1 MKQRAPGPTDPARLH
16 AGSRQE
22 LSLINPA
29 DRNLDRPSGP
39 RAGVRA
45 RAFAHRSVGFTLI
58 ELLIVLV
65 IIGVLATMV
74 SLSVG
79 GRATE
84 DRMQADSRRV
94 EALLRLAS
102 DEAQAK
108 GLEIGFVQTPTG
120 FQFLTLDDK
129 GENWIPIAD
138 GSFRPREIAEPFYLE
153 LRLEGQLAKPRTV
166 EAPKPVA
173 DTEEE
178 KSKFFD
184 NAAATFDNVAGKK
197 AEERLEPQIYLL
209 STGEISPAF
218 TLDLRLRS
226 QRSYYRIEGTELGRI
241 QSSRGEDRA

>member
-1 MKQRAPGPTDPARLH
+1 MKRALSPTDSARRY
-16 AGSRQE
+16 AGPQNKPSTDLAE
-22 LSLINPA
+22 WTA
-29 DRNLDRPSGP
+29 GRPSG
-39 RAGVRA
+39 RWG
-45 RAFAHRSVGFTLI
+45 RSCGFTLL
-58 ELLIVLV
+58 ELLVVLV

-74 SLSVG
+74 SLSIS
-79 GRATE
+79 GRAVE

-108 GLEIGFVQTPTG
+108 GFEIGLIQTPTG
-120 FQFLTLDDK
+120 FEFLTLDDK

-153 LRLEGQLAKPRTV
+153 LRLEGQLVKPRLV
-166 EAPKPVA
+166 EVKKPA
-173 DTEEE
+173 EDEEAE
-178 KSKFFD
+178 KKSFS

-197 AEERLEPQIYLL
+197 AEDKLEPQVFIL

-226 QRSYYRIEGTELGRI
+226 QRAYYRIEGTELGTI
-241 QSSRGEDRA
+241 QTSRGEDRA